1 MALQLTLFELATGY
15 EKSWFG
21 VIERESEL
29 WMVVQLTGRDNI
41 ASASTISGE
50 YVSNGKTVMHTMLKL
65 QIIIRGQNEK

>member
-1 MALQLTLFELATGY
+1 
-15 EKSWFG
+15 
-21 VIERESEL
+21 V
-29 WMVVQLTGRDNI
+29 TGRDNI